1 MKAQINYKRLAKT
14 LAPKNKSEV
23 KNLTANDE
31 VIGTCNSIEN
41 LEQRGASMKFQERN
55 HTKEDKYNTLLSVK
69 MVEDITDLKK
79 KPTDLVREL
88 IKAKVKESSSFM
100 KAIEEAQQK
109 HKEHNIK
116 DNLQQAGPNTGP

>member
-31 VIGTCNSIEN
+31 VIGTCNSIEK
-41 LEQRGASMKFQERN
+41 LEQRGASLKFQERN

-69 MVEDITDLKK
+69 IVEDITYLKK
-79 KPTDLVREL
+79 KPTDLAPLFNFAFSVSISGRTL
-88 IKAKVKESSSFM
+88 GTRS
-100 KAIEEAQQK
+100 
-109 HKEHNIK
+109 
-116 DNLQQAGPNTGP
+116 